1 LTAHVTAP
9 ADGLKSLARARIATV
24 ATAAVLAACV
34 AAAGLSSGR
43 WPTNVAWTLGMLL
56 PIAATLPGL
65 LRGSRRTC
73 VWATLCVAP
82 YLVYGATE
90 IVANPAVR
98 VAAAAV
104 LFASLAWFVA
114 LITYLRV
121 SRGVAPATQD
131 SAGA

>member
-1 LTAHVTAP
+1 VTAS
-9 ADGLKSLARARIATV
+9 ADELKPVARARTATL
-24 ATAAVLAACV
+24 AAGAALAACV

-56 PIAATLPGL
+56 PIAAPLPGL
-65 LRGSRRTC
+65 LRGSRRTY
-73 VWATLCVAP
+73 VWATFCVAP
-82 YLVYGATE
+82 YLVYGVTE
-90 IVANPAVR
+90 LVANPAVR
-98 VAAAAV
+98 VAAAAI

-121 SRGVAPATQD
+121 SRGVVPATQD